1 MRNPWLYQRRG
12 SLPCHISHSRP
23 QSETNSSCS
32 HSSLRVLAHSKASVS
47 ANVARG
53 DFTGISSFL
62 HSQPTQK
69 SSKCQIPNIS
79 DDIIEKLVLPIVLN
93 DHIN

>member
-32 HSSLRVLAHSKASVS
+32 HSSLVCIYCPASS
-47 ANVARG
+47 RTFKGLGFGQRG
-53 DFTGISSFL
+53 TR
-62 HSQPTQK
+62 
-69 SSKCQIPNIS
+69 
-79 DDIIEKLVLPIVLN
+79 
-93 DHIN
+93 